1 MQLGAAAAQAELNRE
16 NIDAVLELLG
26 VADFFAVPAP
36 KPAEI
41 PEQCGGGG
49 ESQQAPRIFAAN
61 GMDIEVGACS
71 GAIKFVSK

>member
-49 ESQQAPRIFAAN
+49 ESHQAPQIFAAN
-61 GMDIEVGACS
+61 GIDVEVGACS